1 MDRFEKLLKSLST
14 GMCWASGGVLVIMMV
29 LTVINVVARPFN
41 MTPIG
46 IPEMIGYG
54 MVVVVCFGFAYNALF
69 KGNIAVDIVT
79 TQFPKRLQA
88 LIAVL
93 MDLIGLVFFS
103 YISWQGIVSAME
115 EYEVGDL
122 SPVLGFPVT
131 PFRACMIFG
140 FGILCVVLFLDFLK
154 SIVGVIKK

>member
-1 MDRFEKLLKSLST
+1 MSIST
-14 GMCWASGGVLVIMMV
+14 GMCWASGGVLVTMMI

-41 MTPIG
+41 MAPIG

-69 KGNIAVDIVT
+69 KGNIAVNIV
-79 TQFPKRLQA
+79 FVLFSKRLQA

-93 MDLIGLVFFS
+93 IDLIGLGFF
-103 YISWQGIVSAME
+103 ICITWQGVVTAVE

-140 FGILCVVLFLDFLK
+140 FGMLCIVLLLDLMK
-154 SIVGVIKK
+154 SIVGVVKK